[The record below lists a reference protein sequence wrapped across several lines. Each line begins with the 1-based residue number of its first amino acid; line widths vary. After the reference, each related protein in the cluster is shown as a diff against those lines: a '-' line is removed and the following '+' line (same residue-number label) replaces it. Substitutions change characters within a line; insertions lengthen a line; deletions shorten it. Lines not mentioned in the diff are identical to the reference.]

1 MTITRRTIAAALREA
16 REYERDTEARH
27 AVYYARYGNSMDA
40 PRTVAQVNLAARNR
54 AYNEVLPASS
64 SLGGYPMAY
73 YPMGDRDLTGD
84 VLCADCARRELQD
97 DKAARLIPQCEDS
110 YEGDDS
116 YDHLT
121 CDQCYTVIAE
131 AWDREEDT
139 ETAI

>member
-1 MTITRRTIAAALREA
+1 MIVTRRTIAATYRELFA
-16 REYERDTEARH
+16 DERHYGSWSHGGYNKLSDSEYRH
-27 AVYYARYGNSMDA
+27 I
-40 PRTVAQVNLAARNR
+40 
-54 AYNEVLPASS
+54 AYNKAWDKVLPAYAWP
-64 SLGGYPMAY
+64 GGYPMAY
-73 YPMGDRDLTGD
+73 YPMGDYGLTGD

-97 DKAARLIPQCEDS
+97 DKTARLIPECQDS
-110 YEGDDS
+110 YEGNDS